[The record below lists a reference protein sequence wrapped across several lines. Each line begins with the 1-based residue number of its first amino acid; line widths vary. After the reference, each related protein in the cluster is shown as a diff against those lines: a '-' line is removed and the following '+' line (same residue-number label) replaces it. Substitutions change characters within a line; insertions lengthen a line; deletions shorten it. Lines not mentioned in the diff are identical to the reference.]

1 MRYDSEHKA
10 QTRERVLKEAAA
22 VIRSEG
28 VDRLGVAQVMARA
41 GLTHGGFY
49 AHFASKDDLV
59 TQAIEY
65 MFEDRYAAFFA
76 NLADADPRV
85 SLTRFVDR
93 YLSMRHRNAP
103 KGGCPLPVLAGQVPQ
118 LPEAAR
124 ARFRLALSRLNGGV
138 ASLLERMGVSDVELI
153 AAAVISEMVGAVAI
167 ARVEP
172 DDVKAEQLLGAV
184 RASVATRLGLA
195 ASS

>member
-1 MRYDSEHKA
+1 VRYSGEHKA
-10 QTRERVLKEAAA
+10 QTRRRVLQEAAA
-22 VIRSEG
+22 AIRSDG

-59 TQAIEY
+59 TQAIEF

-76 NLADADPRV
+76 NLDDTDPRV
-85 SLTRFVDR
+85 ALTRFVDR
-93 YLSMRHRNAP
+93 YVSMRHRNAIDAA
-103 KGGCPLPVLAGQVPQ
+103 CPVPVLAGQVPH

-124 ARFRLALSRLNGGV
+124 ARFRLALDRLTGGV
-138 ASLLERMGVSDVELI
+138 AGLLARMGAADVEITATAAI
-153 AAAVISEMVGAVAI
+153 AEMVGAIAM

-172 DDVKAEQLLGAV
+172 DDAKAQRLLDTV
-184 RASVATRLGLA
+184 RASVKTRLSLDA
-195 ASS
+195 

>member
-22 VIRSEG
+22 AIRREG
-28 VDRLGVAQVMARA
+28 VDRIGVAQVMARA

-49 AHFASKDDLV
+49 AHFKSKDDLV

-85 SLTRFVDR
+85 MLTRFVDR

-103 KGGCPLPVLAGQVPQ
+103 EDGCPVPVLAGQVPS

-124 ARFRLALSRLNGGV
+124 ARFRLALHRLTAGV
-138 ASLLERMGVSDVELI
+138 ASLLEQIGTADAQTV
-153 AAAVISEMVGAVAI
+153 AAAIIAEMVGAVAI

-172 DDVKAEQLLGAV
+172 DDADASRLLATV
-184 RASVATRLGLA
+184 RASVLSRLSLDN
-195 ASS
+195 